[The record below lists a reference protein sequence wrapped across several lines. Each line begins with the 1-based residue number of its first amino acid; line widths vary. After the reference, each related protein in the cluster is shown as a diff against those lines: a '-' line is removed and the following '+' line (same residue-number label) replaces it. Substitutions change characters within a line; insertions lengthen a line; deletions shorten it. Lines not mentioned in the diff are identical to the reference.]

1 MKLPKGIETKQGNGK
16 IWVRK
21 WTTNAYIK
29 KYAGCVWNRYLADKL
44 LTLGFEKYYGDK
56 CIFLWGLTL
65 LPCYVGNIIF
75 GSTCNE
81 DIDQNIQYI
90 GKAGL
95 DIEGDDN
102 IEDYIG
108 VTVDIIKESKMK
120 FLSFI

>member
-1 MKLPKGIETKQGNGK
+1 M
-16 IWVRK
+16 V
-21 WTTNAYIK
+21 
-29 KYAGCVWNRYLADKL
+29 
-44 LTLGFEKYYGDK
+44 
-56 CIFLWGLTL
+56 
-65 LPCYVGNIIF
+65 NIIF

-81 DIDQNIQYI
+81 DIDQKIQYI

-95 DIEGDDN
+95 DIEGEDN